1 MLLQIPPRLGIL
13 LFPDLLAV
21 VQGLKGNDLKG
32 NDLQFRDLFRCQ
44 LLSRPAARINPLLLV
59 QPLSKLN
66 AVHNIVPGNI
76 QILMLFVIGLC

>member
-21 VQGLKGNDLKG
+21 VQGLKG

>member
-21 VQGLKGNDLKG
+21 VQGLKGNDL
-32 NDLQFRDLFRCQ
+32 QFRDLFRCQ
-44 LLSRPAARINPLLLV
+44 LLYRPAARINPLLLV